1 METSLQEDPRSAAG
15 NPGQSIAI
23 HRLNERNE
31 RKPANTSV
39 SSGWPARE
47 RVIWFT
53 SDEPLA
59 RPGGNQTIAYL
70 IAQRLIDVI
79 GALSIGLLASPVIV
93 ATFLVLLV
101 TTKGRPLFSQER
113 VGFCGR
119 RFRMYKFRSM
129 TLDADA
135 LQHLVGNEMCGPAFK
150 NRRDPRITR
159 IGRWLRKTS
168 IDELPQLWN
177 VLWGDMS
184 LVGPRPL
191 PTREIA
197 RCTDRQLQRL
207 AVKPGLTCRWQV
219 SGRNDVG
226 FDEWIEM
233 DLWYV
238 ANQSVQ
244 TDLALLLK
252 TPWCVLT
259 GRGAY

>member
-1 METSLQEDPRSAAG
+1 METFLQEGPASAAG
-15 NPGQSIAI
+15 NPASGAV
-23 HRLNERNE
+23 HRHKERNDH
-31 RKPANTSV
+31 RPGDISAAL
-39 SSGWPARE
+39 GWPADE
-47 RVIWFT
+47 RMIWFT
-53 SDEPLA
+53 PTEPLV
-59 RPGGNQTIAYL
+59 RPGGNQTIGYRF
-70 IAQRLIDVI
+70 AQRLVDVI
-79 GALSIGLLASPVIV
+79 GALAIALLVSPVIV

-101 TTKGRPLFSQER
+101 TARGRPLFSQER

-135 LQHLVGNEMCGPAFK
+135 QQHLVSNELCGPAFK

-177 VLWGDMS
+177 VLRGEMS

-191 PTREIA
+191 PTHEIV
-197 RCTDRQLQRL
+197 RCTQRQLQRL
-207 AVKPGLTCRWQV
+207 AVNPGLTCKWQV

-238 ANQSVQ
+238 ANQGLG
-244 TDLALLLK
+244 TDLGLLLK
-252 TPWCVLT
+252 TPWCVIT